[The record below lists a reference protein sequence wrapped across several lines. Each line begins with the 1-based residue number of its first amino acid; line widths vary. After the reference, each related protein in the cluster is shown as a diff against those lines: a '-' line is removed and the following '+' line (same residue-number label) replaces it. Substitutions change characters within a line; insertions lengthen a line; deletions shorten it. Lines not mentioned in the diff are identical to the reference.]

1 MHVNSCNII
10 RYVARVALV
19 MMLIMGFAVSA
30 EAQTKASL
38 EKEKAKLEQE
48 IRKLNKDLASAKK
61 NTRLTTNQLNA
72 LNKKIN
78 QRTKLIRNING
89 QLSMLDNEI
98 VKTQDSIT
106 YMRTQVDSMKAEYAK
121 VIRVMY
127 RSRDNLD
134 ALVLLFDTPSYN
146 KSYLRLKYFAEYSR
160 YRRRQASLIKKRE
173 EELHVVSTALNRQKD
188 EKNALLS
195 QEQKHKKQLDQ
206 EKRQKQKS
214 VNASKQKEK
223 NLKSQLTK
231 KESQKRA
238 LQKQIQ
244 KLINE
249 EIARAKRGEGGVGV
263 SGSSAGKPS
272 SAEVALSAN
281 FAENKGRLSWPV
293 YYRKI
298 LREYGRYRHE
308 SGGENMN
315 NGIDFLTAPG
325 ATVYC
330 IFNGKVSRIFTCPN
344 GTKGIIV
351 RHGEYMTVY
360 ANLGT
365 VKVKEGTKVNTKQV
379 LGTVYTSDDGMAE
392 FSFQLWKG
400 TQSQNPRNWLRK

>member
-1 MHVNSCNII
+1 MQVNICNIK
-10 RYVARVALV
+10 RYVTRIVLALV
-19 MMLIMGFAVSA
+19 LICGCAASV

-48 IRKLNKDLASAKK
+48 IKKLNKDLAKAKN

-72 LNKKIN
+72 LNRKIN

-98 VKTQDSIT
+98 SKTQDSIT
-106 YMRTQVDSMKAEYAK
+106 VMRTRIDSLKAEYAK

-146 KSYLRLKYFAEYSR
+146 KSFLRMKYFAEYSR
-160 YRRRQASLIKKRE
+160 YRKRQAGVIKKRE
-173 EELHVVSTALNRQKD
+173 EELNVVTTDLQRKKTEQHS
-188 EKNALLS
+188 LLA
-195 QEQKHKKQLDQ
+195 QEQKHKKQLDK
-206 EKRQKQKS
+206 EKRQKQSS
-214 VNASKQKEK
+214 VNASKQKER
-223 NLKSQLTK
+223 NLKSQLSK
-231 KESQKRA
+231 KEQQKKA
-238 LQKQIQ
+238 LQQQIQ

-249 EIARAKRGEGGVGV
+249 EIARAKKGQGGVGV
-263 SGSSAGKPS
+263 SGSSAGKLS
-272 SAEVALSAN
+272 SAEAALSAN
-281 FAENKGRLSWPV
+281 FAENKGRLSWPC

-298 LREYGRYRHE
+298 LREYGRYKHS

-315 NGIDFLTAPG
+315 NGIDFITAPG
-325 ATVYC
+325 ASVYC
-330 IFNGKVSRIFTCPN
+330 IFNGTVSRIFTCPN

-365 VKVKEGTKVNTKQV
+365 VKVREGSKVNTKQI
-379 LGTVYTSDDGMAE
+379 LGTVYTSDDGSAE

-400 TQSQNPRNWLRK
+400 TQSQNPRNWLRG